1 MQARFTAARE
11 HARYGRRL
19 ARRTAAAAAAARR
32 TAAAA
37 DVTVVPETA
46 NEAPPPCRGGVTGHV
61 LLQLFQVTLLRDP
74 SMRS

>member
-1 MQARFTAARE
+1 MQSRFTAARE

-46 NEAPPPCRGGVTGHV
+46 NEALPV
-61 LLQLFQVTLLRDP
+61 
-74 SMRS
+74 

>member
-1 MQARFTAARE
+1 MQARFTVARE

-19 ARRTAAAAAAARR
+19 ARRTAAAAAAERR

-46 NEAPPPCRGGVTGHV
+46 NEAPPVKGGLYVTV
-61 LLQLFQVTLLRDP
+61 VPVVPETANEAP
-74 SMRS
+74 PV